1 MATTEQA
8 YINHDILV
16 WARKTINY
24 DIDAA
29 AKKIKVD
36 VEKLLSWEN
45 GEDLPSIPQL
55 RRISTI
61 YKRPVSI
68 FFLPDIPAEDII
80 FTDYR
85 KIHGENIYDNSPH
98 LNIQIRQARYKR
110 AMAIELS
117 ELLRVNIPHIEF
129 KLNQN
134 ILNFDEVSKEIRA
147 LLNANIRDQIKTTDQ
162 HESLKYWKKIIEDIG
177 ILVFHTS
184 IHYPV
189 DISEMR
195 GISLNFR
202 PFPIILLNSKDAPH
216 GRIFTL
222 LHELT
227 HVLLQDSGLCD
238 LDEFNNNSVEVF
250 CNKMAASILVPRDK
264 FLEYA
269 GPENEI
275 KIWTDIEI
283 ENLSKVFSASKEV
296 IVRRLLTFNKT
307 TKEFYKEKRA
317 EYLKKYPKSSGHPPV
332 HRMAI
337 STNGIKFTSMVMDAY
352 SQHIITQSDIASYL
366 GVKTKHIPRIEHELY
381 KAHEV

>member
-8 YINHDILV
+8 YINHDILA

-24 DIDAA
+24 DIDIA
-29 AKKIKVD
+29 AKRIKVD
-36 VEKLLSWEN
+36 VEKLLSWER
-45 GEDLPSIPQL
+45 GEDLPSISQL

-68 FFLPDIPAEDII
+68 FFLSEVPAEDIV

-85 KIHGENIYDNSPH
+85 KIHGENIYDNSPQ

-110 AMAIELS
+110 AMAIDLS
-117 ELLRVNIPHIEF
+117 ELLSINIPEIGF
-129 KLNQN
+129 KLSQH
-134 ILNFDEVSKEIRA
+134 IGNFDEVAKEIRTF
-147 LLNANIRDQIKTTDQ
+147 LNANIRDQIKVTDQ
-162 HESLKYWKKIIEDIG
+162 YESLKYWKKIIEDTG

-189 DISEMR
+189 DINEMR

-202 PFPIILLNSKDAPH
+202 PFPIILLNSKDAPY

-227 HVLLQDSGLCD
+227 HILLQDSGLCD
-238 LDEFNNNSVEVF
+238 LDEHNNNSVEVF
-250 CNKMAASILVPRDK
+250 CNKIAASILVPKDK
-264 FLEYA
+264 FFEYA
-269 GPENEI
+269 GPENET
-275 KIWTDIEI
+275 KAWTEAEI
-283 ENLSKVFSASKEV
+283 DNLSKTFSVSKEV

-317 EYLKKYPKSSGHPPV
+317 EYLNKYLKPSGHPPV

-337 STNGIKFTSMVMDAY
+337 STNGYKFTSMVMDAY
-352 SQHIITQSDIASYL
+352 SQHIISQSDIASYL
-366 GVKTKHIPRIEHELY
+366 GVKTKHIPKIEHELY